1 MVDAE
6 LVSWSAVLTLKHAGC
21 HTALMTTAYP
31 SPESYAVFNAAGKS
45 PLMGVDVAT
54 RTRVS
59 RIIGKPALLAIEIEN
74 LDTGDR
80 RIIECDTLV
89 LTGDWIPDHELARAA
104 GLAMDPKT
112 QGPLVDTASRTSR
125 PGVFAIGNLLHP
137 VDTADIA
144 ALDGRHVAEP
154 VRAYLHGQTGPS
166 DGIRILA
173 EPPLR
178 WISPGILRPGDIAPA
193 RNRLLL
199 WTDTLVR
206 IPWIVVRQ
214 DGNVIARKS
223 LPWPASPGRVFRVPA
238 GVLDKVNAYGGPVT
252 LSLGINGGSKHDP
265 QRTDRMNDVAAR
277 TVELRLLTHRPAEM
291 TEWWAALLGGA
302 PQSLNAWM
310 TAIHGDSLQVVI
322 ERSGIALDYHPEA
335 SGVTA
340 INLALRDVQAARPAL
355 NRLSKLGS
363 QPHQATGQ
371 PGVTALWF
379 RDPNG
384 TDVALHL
391 PVAIGHHATAAGV
404 WPDEVDPKDVVA
416 YINSQPSATIHQPP
430 ESE

>member
-1 MVDAE
+1 
-6 LVSWSAVLTLKHAGC
+6 
-21 HTALMTTAYP
+21 
-31 SPESYAVFNAAGKS
+31 
-45 PLMGVDVAT
+45 MGVDVAT

-178 WISPGILRPGDIAPA
+178 WISPGILRQETSLRPA
-193 RNRLLL
+193 IGSCCGP
-199 WTDTLVR
+199 T
-206 IPWIVVRQ
+206 PWCV
-214 DGNVIARKS
+214 
-223 LPWPASPGRVFRVPA
+223 SPGSW
-238 GVLDKVNAYGGPVT
+238 Y
-252 LSLGINGGSKHDP
+252 
-265 QRTDRMNDVAAR
+265 AR
-277 TVELRLLTHRPAEM
+277 TAT
-291 TEWWAALLGGA
+291 
-302 PQSLNAWM
+302 S
-310 TAIHGDSLQVVI
+310 S
-322 ERSGIALDYHPEA
+322 PE
-335 SGVTA
+335 SHCPG
-340 INLALRDVQAARPAL
+340 P
-355 NRLSKLGS
+355 
-363 QPHQATGQ
+363 PHQ
-371 PGVTALWF
+371 
-379 RDPNG
+379 
-384 TDVALHL
+384 
-391 PVAIGHHATAAGV
+391 
-404 WPDEVDPKDVVA
+404 DE
-416 YINSQPSATIHQPP
+416 YSACPQAFSTR
-430 ESE
+430 